1 MYEGL
6 EDTQAAKEVLDR
18 ATTDLSQS
26 LPCFSANPDSKS
38 FKPIANSDIKRLII
52 VGANFG

>member
-1 MYEGL
+1 
-6 EDTQAAKEVLDR
+6 VLDR
-18 ATTDLSQS
+18 ATDLPQV

-52 VGANFG
+52 VKVNFGQ